1 MFDTAVRHIE
11 SGLARRSAFAMVVS
25 RNESKQSSPVILLC
39 PNCDKRLPLS
49 GTLSMRGTTGIY
61 CRHCHRTVQV
71 TMDLASEAANDQ
83 DE

>member
-1 MFDTAVRHIE
+1 
-11 SGLARRSAFAMVVS
+11 MVVS
-25 RNESKQSSPVILLC
+25 RNIPDQDGSLVLLC

-71 TMDLASEAANDQ
+71 TMDLPDEAADQ
-83 DE
+83 QDD